1 MDTCVCVV
9 EIYRLSLSFPRSLAH
24 VATYSYTFADA
35 RGGYVDARVWC
46 VGDMGYV
53 FEKALPPRRP
63 PWPPTGAGGAENP
76 RAESPRPRR
85 SGAQTPQRSTHAHD
99 RSQERRHTCRI
110 VRFRSDLR
118 LPHAALATP
127 QAAFARLVAL
137 FHFAPVVARWGPRWP
152 PRLVAAPTTVRTTL
166 GQRTTRPA
174 HESRQP
180 APPTGAAS
188 ATPSFCT
195 RHCGA
200 TTDALRSPL
209 QPCPGRSRRV
219 RAVRGPYCVLGDG
232 RLGVE
237 PLRPERCTTMSVRR
251 YSVYSASRASRVHAP
266 YVRVS
271 RPPPGGVLVVA
282 GRCG

>member
-24 VATYSYTFADA
+24 VDVLVHV
-35 RGGYVDARVWC
+35 RGR
-46 VGDMGYV
+46 
-53 FEKALPPRRP
+53 
-63 PWPPTGAGGAENP
+63 GAGMTTQGCGVWVKHGIRIRKSSSASTSSTLASHRRRRCGEP
-76 RAESPRPRR
+76 ESRVSAPRR

-137 FHFAPVVARWGPRWP
+137 FHFAPVVARWP

-232 RLGVE
+232 R
-237 PLRPERCTTMSVRR
+237 
-251 YSVYSASRASRVHAP
+251 
-266 YVRVS
+266 
-271 RPPPGGVLVVA
+271 
-282 GRCG
+282 

>member
-24 VATYSYTFADA
+24 VDVLVHV
-35 RGGYVDARVWC
+35 RGR
-46 VGDMGYV
+46 
-53 FEKALPPRRP
+53 
-63 PWPPTGAGGAENP
+63 GAGMTTQGCGVWVKHGIRIRKSSSATSSTLASHRRRRCGEP
-76 RAESPRPRR
+76 ESRVSAPRR
-85 SGAQTPQRSTHAHD
+85 SGARDAATVDSRTRQVTGAPPHLS
-99 RSQERRHTCRI
+99 CRI

-118 LPHAALATP
+118 LPHAALAT
-127 QAAFARLVAL
+127 ARLVAL
-137 FHFAPVVARWGPRWP
+137 FHFAPVVARWP

-232 RLGVE
+232 R
-237 PLRPERCTTMSVRR
+237 
-251 YSVYSASRASRVHAP
+251 
-266 YVRVS
+266 
-271 RPPPGGVLVVA
+271 
-282 GRCG
+282 

>member
-1 MDTCVCVV
+1 
-9 EIYRLSLSFPRSLAH
+9 
-24 VATYSYTFADA
+24 
-35 RGGYVDARVWC
+35 
-46 VGDMGYV
+46 MGYV

-76 RAESPRPRR
+76 RAESPRPGGPEHRR
-85 SGAQTPQRSTHAHD
+85 RNGRLTHTTGHRSAATLVVSSASAPTCDYHTPHSPLPVW
-99 RSQERRHTCRI
+99 SPCSISRR
-110 VRFRSDLR
+110 LW
-118 LPHAALATP
+118 PAA
-127 QAAFARLVAL
+127 
-137 FHFAPVVARWGPRWP
+137 RWP

-271 RPPPGGVLVVA
+271 RAPAPGGCL
-282 GRCG
+282 RLSISRS

>member
-1 MDTCVCVV
+1 MTTQGCGVWVKHG
-9 EIYRLSLSFPRSLAH
+9 IRIRKSSSATSSTLASH
-24 VATYSYTFADA
+24 RRRRCGEPES
-35 RGGYVDARVWC
+35 RVS
-46 VGDMGYV
+46 
-53 FEKALPPRRP
+53 A
-63 PWPPTGAGGAENP
+63 
-76 RAESPRPRR
+76 PRR

-137 FHFAPVVARWGPRWP
+137 FHFAPVVARWP

-195 RHCGA
+195 RHDCGA

-219 RAVRGPYCVLGDG
+219 RAVREVRIAYWAM
-232 RLGVE
+232 GVE

-266 YVRVS
+266 YVRRS
-271 RPPPGGVLVVA
+271 RAPPPRVVV
-282 GRCG
+282 CG

>member
-24 VATYSYTFADA
+24 VDVLVHV
-35 RGGYVDARVWC
+35 RGR
-46 VGDMGYV
+46 
-53 FEKALPPRRP
+53 
-63 PWPPTGAGGAENP
+63 GAGMTTQGCGVWVKHGIRIRKSSSATSSTLASHRRRRCGEP
-76 RAESPRPRR
+76 ESRVSAPRR

-137 FHFAPVVARWGPRWP
+137 FHFAPVVARWP

-232 RLGVE
+232 R
-237 PLRPERCTTMSVRR
+237 
-251 YSVYSASRASRVHAP
+251 
-266 YVRVS
+266 
-271 RPPPGGVLVVA
+271 
-282 GRCG
+282 